1 MKKYLVATI
10 VLAALISCNKTPLGE
25 TAFYFDN
32 PQPINDSELSKIPS
46 KFIGEYS
53 NSSDKVVIVS
63 ESAIY
68 EQINTMYPKK
78 MIDSIGKF
86 SNGKLTTYDNKVF
99 NAEIIGDSLH
109 IKGVFGDTIFKFSPN
124 QKAKRINGDL
134 VLSSKDSLF
143 WRVNIISLTR
153 DSLKIKYLSDKE
165 DYNKIKPLI
174 GNIRINEDTTIV
186 KINPTRHEFKK
197 ILKIRKFGNEEG
209 YKKIK

>member
-1 MKKYLVATI
+1 MKKLV
-10 VLAALISCNKTPLGE
+10 LIIAICSFVGCNKEETDG

-53 NSSDKVVIVS
+53 NNSDKVLIVS

-68 EQINTMYPKK
+68 EQVNAMYPKK

-99 NAEIIGDSLH
+99 YAEIVGDSLH

-124 QKAKRINGDL
+124 QKAKRINGQL
-134 VLSSKDSLF
+134 VLSTKDSVFWQVKMMSLEKDSLK
-143 WRVNIISLTR
+143 W
-153 DSLKIKYLSDKE
+153 KYFSYKN
-165 DYNKIKPLI
+165 DYNRLKP
-174 GNIRINEDTTIV
+174 IV
-186 KINPTRHEFKK
+186 KDININGDSTVIRLKPTRREFGK
-197 ILKIRKFGNEEG
+197 ILELKTLGN
-209 YKKIK
+209 YILFCTS